1 MAGFICDNCGT
12 AFDRPLHTRDDQDLC
27 PICGYPYYSPAVSCT
42 CGNPMKKGE
51 ALCQK
56 CRSELLQKIVV
67 FADYLTAE
75 EEEQID
81 RWMEATGSITERS
94 SWS

>member
-1 MAGFICDNCGT
+1 MAGYICDNCGT
-12 AFDRPLHTRDDQDLC
+12 PFDLPSRNADGEPLC
-27 PICGYPYYSPAVSCT
+27 PICGYPYYSPAVT
-42 CGNPMKKGE
+42 CICGRAMPKGD
-51 ALCQK
+51 ALCRK
-56 CRSELLQKIVV
+56 CRRELQKKVTE
-67 FADYLTAE
+67 FADHLTAE